1 MPILTASLIVAS
13 ALGSASAYQAA
24 DQPGSQ
30 NLVTVSGCVTQA
42 PRTGSLVS
50 ETAAPPPAT
59 PNTAG
64 IEANSNEPS
73 NAYVLLDATPI
84 KKDSATASS
93 DRRTSYALQGRDA
106 ELASHR
112 GHRVEIVGTLTPARG
127 GAPGA
132 GETPQRIAVK
142 SIKMLNSQC
151 SASAT
156 PRGGK

>member
-1 MPILTASLIVAS
+1 MSILTASVIVAS
-13 ALGSASAYQAA
+13 ALASPSYQAA
-24 DQPGSQ
+24 AQAGPQ
-30 NLVTVSGCVTQA
+30 NLVTVSGCVAQA

-50 ETAAPPPAT
+50 ETVAPAPAT

-73 NAYVLLDATPI
+73 NAFVLLDATPI
-84 KKDSATASS
+84 KRDSAAGAP

-106 ELASHR
+106 ELANHR
-112 GHRVEIVGTLTPARG
+112 GHRVEIVGSLTPARA

-142 SIKMLNSQC
+142 SIKMLNTQC
-151 SASAT
+151 SAAGA
-156 PRGGK
+156 PRRGE